1 MGSESP
7 NSKVLPRPRRFG
19 LFQAGGIV
27 GLTLTAWFGLWGS
40 IAEPK
45 TQTLGV
51 ILGIGFACFVGLIP
65 LILFLRWVGYRE
77 LQVQASATEH
87 LSRPAPVATD
97 LREINESLISWRER
111 ALKAEAAL
119 VRVPRPAPP
128 PPPTIP
134 RWPEAD
140 RDEIANDPRWYEGEK
155 GKLATFVYSDADG
168 VVTDR
173 RIRNWRSRYAYIE
186 GFCLDRQEE
195 RTFRKDRIEDW
206 EAE

>member
-7 NSKVLPRPRRFG
+7 KSKAPTVPRRLG
-19 LFQAGGIV
+19 LFQAAGIV
-27 GLTLTAWFGLWGS
+27 GLMLTAWFGVWGL

-45 TQTLGV
+45 AQTLGV

-65 LILFLRWVGYRE
+65 LVLFLRWVGYRE
-77 LQVQASATEH
+77 LQLQASTTEH
-87 LSRPAPVATD
+87 LGSPPPVATD
-97 LREINESLISWRER
+97 LREINESLMSWRER
-111 ALKAEAAL
+111 ALKAEADLAR
-119 VRVPRPAPP
+119 VRPPAPP
-128 PPPTIP
+128 PPTIS

-155 GKLATFVYSDADG
+155 GKLATFIYSDADG
-168 VVTDR
+168 VVTYR